1 MNVQSGRDM
10 SAIEPLKLVMNFVKL
25 FKMMKPCKALF
36 TVDLENVQRNR
47 KKDKGK
53 VTRCQVISN

>member
-10 SAIEPLKLVMNFVKL
+10 SVIGPLNLVMNFVKL
-25 FKMMKPCKALF
+25 FKMMKPCKTLY
-36 TVDLENVQRNR
+36 TVDLESVQRNL

-53 VTRCQVISN
+53 VTGCQIISN